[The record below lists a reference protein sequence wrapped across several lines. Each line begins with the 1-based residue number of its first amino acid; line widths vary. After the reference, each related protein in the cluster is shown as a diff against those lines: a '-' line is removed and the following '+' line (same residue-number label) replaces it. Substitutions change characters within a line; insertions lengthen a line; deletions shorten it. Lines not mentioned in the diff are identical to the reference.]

1 MNEMTDSD
9 LDVLILQTMQRRALL
24 TDLDQLIIADVRR
37 RERRAW
43 LRRWARV
50 VAFSFGL
57 PLVLLIFFACA
68 YIIINERGATS
79 LTLYVMPFPTLALFY
94 AARYAVCQ
102 FSPGE
107 V

>member
-1 MNEMTDSD
+1 MNEMTDNNLDALIRETLDRRQLLAD
-9 LDVLILQTMQRRALL
+9 LDR
-24 TDLDQLIIADVRR
+24 LIITDVRR

-68 YIIINERGATS
+68 YIIINEHGATS

-102 FSPGE
+102 FSPDE